1 MSTENL
7 DLNIL
12 LSVRLRSITR
22 LSTLKIIRYWSLIP
36 WLFHLQVHS
45 HLERQCWDFDS
56 NIFKTYSRITLH
68 IHALSTMVIVY
79 EELTCTYAIRFCG
92 TALNHSVEETG
103 HFVFRPKPINFV
115 FPSMNKTHCSAHSII
130 LCKADY
136 NEH

>member
-1 MSTENL
+1 MSSKGQALPCSNFFLPISITETSRNMSTENL

-22 LSTLKIIRYWSLIP
+22 LSTLKIIRYWSLYHGYFTYRSTVI
-36 WLFHLQVHS
+36 
-45 HLERQCWDFDS
+45 S
-56 NIFKTYSRITLH
+56 N
-68 IHALSTMVIVY
+68 VIEY
-79 EELTCTYAIRFCG
+79 EELTCIYATRFCG

-103 HFVFRPKPINFV
+103 HFVFCPKPINFV
-115 FPSMNKTHCSAHSII
+115 FPLMNKTHYSAHSII